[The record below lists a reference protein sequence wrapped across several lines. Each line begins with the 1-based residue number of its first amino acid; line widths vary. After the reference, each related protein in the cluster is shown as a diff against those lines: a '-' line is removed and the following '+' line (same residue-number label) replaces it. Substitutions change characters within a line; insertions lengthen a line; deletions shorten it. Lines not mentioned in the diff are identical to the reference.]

1 MHRRTLL
8 LVPLVALL
16 LVVAPAGAGTAPTST
31 TGRDPVPVE
40 SPNIIPEPDSGRA
53 PEDFGDRGGAG
64 QLIVLGAV
72 VVGIGLIGF
81 LVRREVLRARRP

>member
-8 LVPLVALL
+8 LVPLVVLL
-16 LVVAPAGAGTAPTST
+16 FSWAPARAGSPQTST

-40 SPNIIPEPDSGRA
+40 SPNIIPEPDSGRE

-72 VVGIGLIGF
+72 VVGIGIIVF